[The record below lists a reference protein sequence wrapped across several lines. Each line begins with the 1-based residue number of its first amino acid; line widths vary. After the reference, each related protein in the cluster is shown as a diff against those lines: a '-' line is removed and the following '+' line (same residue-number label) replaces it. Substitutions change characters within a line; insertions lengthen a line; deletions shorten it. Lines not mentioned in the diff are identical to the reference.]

1 MLKEKEVE
9 RKELNGEIM
18 LGAIWELIGIIIGL
32 IILTTLLMFATISFI
47 VLIKNCFVELKM
59 IIKNAIDK
67 LK

>member
-1 MLKEKEVE
+1 
-9 RKELNGEIM
+9 M